1 MKNGPLVV
9 MKNGLCWSLKTEP
22 QVVMKNGTPVVMKND
37 IRNHFEKRNVV
48 MKNEIQR
55 VMNFGIWF

>member
-1 MKNGPLVV
+1 M
-9 MKNGLCWSLKTEP
+9 KTEP
-22 QVVMKNGTPVVMKND
+22 QVVMKNGTPVVMKNN